1 MGSQEKIEHL
11 SKKLELPGGIMGG
24 GSHIELFAN
33 SEALIEGIKGV
44 IEYNDCFIKLNI
56 GRGTVEF
63 WGNNLEISSLNCGE
77 LAINGKITKIEF
89 CV

>member
-1 MGSQEKIEHL
+1 MGRQEKIESL
-11 SKKLELPGGIMGG
+11 GRKLELPSGIVGG
-24 GSHIELFAN
+24 GAHIELFSN
-33 SEALIEGIKGV
+33 REALIEGIKGV

-63 WGNNLEISSLNCGE
+63 WGNNMEISSLDCGE